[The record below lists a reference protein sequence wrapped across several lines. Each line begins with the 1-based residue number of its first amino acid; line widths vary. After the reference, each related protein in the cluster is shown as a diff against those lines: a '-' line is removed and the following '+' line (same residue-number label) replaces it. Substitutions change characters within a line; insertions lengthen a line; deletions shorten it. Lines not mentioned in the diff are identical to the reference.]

1 MNQDNTNGL
10 RKVLDEIHTDQLKQM
25 LDEELQKEK
34 TDPAA
39 VKLLLAILEDRHA
52 EEPKP
57 VSSVSE
63 EARQRYQEQMEE
75 LFPPEPKKAWKPL
88 LKVASV
94 LLVCAILFSPLLP
107 QKADAESLWEML
119 QRLSNTVIEFFGRED
134 VVIETVN
141 AFETDNAGLQQ
152 VFDTAVE
159 MGIENPMVP
168 MWLPDVCEITSIINK
183 ETPMSKG
190 LWVTFSFDNSEIV
203 YKLDMY
209 EKEILRRYY
218 RDDSFYDSYEHNG
231 VTYTISKNNDRWGA
245 IWVKDNIECS
255 IILDCQEE
263 TLRRIL
269 KSVYVMEE

>member
-10 RKVLDEIHTDQLKQM
+10 RKILDALSTDQLKQL
-25 LDEELQKEK
+25 LDEELQKENS
-34 TDPAA
+34 DPAA
-39 VKLLLAILEDRHA
+39 VKLLLAVLEERHA

-63 EARQRYQEQMEE
+63 EARQRYQERMEE

-94 LLVCAILFSPLLP
+94 LLVCVVLFSPLLP
-107 QKADAESLWEML
+107 QKAEAESFWEML

-152 VFDTAVE
+152 VFDTAVG
-159 MGIENPMVP
+159 MDVENPMVP
-168 MWLPDVCEITSIINK
+168 MWLMEARLQDIQTGQSPTVTA
-183 ETPMSKG
+183 
-190 LWVTFSFDNSEIV
+190 LWASFLDGDTEIV
-203 YKLDMY
+203 YTLNVY
-209 EKEILRRYY
+209 EKEIKRRYY

-269 KSVYVMEE
+269 KSVYVLEE

>member
-10 RKVLDEIHTDQLKQM
+10 RKILDDLSTDQLKQM
-25 LDEELQKEK
+25 LDEELQKENS
-34 TDPAA
+34 DPAS
-39 VKLLLAILEDRHA
+39 VKLLLAVLEERHA
-52 EEPKP
+52 EEPKS

-63 EARQRYQEQMEE
+63 EARQRYQEQMEK

-94 LLVCAILFSPLLP
+94 LLVCVVLFSPLLP
-107 QKADAESLWEML
+107 QKAEAESFWEML

-141 AFETDNAGLQQ
+141 TFETDNAGLQQ
-152 VFDTAVE
+152 VFDTAVK
-159 MGIENPMVP
+159 MGVENPMVP
-168 MWLPDVCEITSIINK
+168 MWLMEARLQDIQLEQS
-183 ETPMSKG
+183 PMMKS
-190 LWVTFSFDNSEIV
+190 LWATFLDDDAEIV
-203 YKLDMY
+203 YRLNVH
-209 EKEILRRYY
+209 EREIKRRYY

-269 KSVYVMEE
+269 KSVYVLEE

>member
-10 RKVLDEIHTDQLKQM
+10 RKILDDLSTDQLKQL
-25 LDEELQKEK
+25 LDEELQKENS
-34 TDPAA
+34 DPAS
-39 VKLLLAILEDRHA
+39 VKLLLAVLEERHA

-63 EARQRYQEQMEE
+63 EARQRYQERMEE

-94 LLVCAILFSPLLP
+94 LLVCVVLFSPLLP
-107 QKADAESLWEML
+107 QKAEAESFWEIL

-141 AFETDNAGLQQ
+141 TFETDNAGLQQ

-159 MGIENPMVP
+159 MGIENPMMP
-168 MWLPDVCEITSIINK
+168 MWLMEARLQDIQTGQSPTVTA
-183 ETPMSKG
+183 
-190 LWVTFSFDNSEIV
+190 LWASFLDGDTEIV
-203 YKLDMY
+203 YTLNVY
-209 EKEILRRYY
+209 EKEIKRRYY

-231 VTYTISKNNDRWGA
+231 VTYTISKNNSLWTAVWRKEN
-245 IWVKDNIECS
+245 VECS
-255 IILDCQEE
+255 IFIDCQEE